1 MTYKAWHCTLLWSEE
16 VKGLPTRSP
25 FTVICSRRCWLEED
39 ACYQGDEVCKFMH
52 HSSLQRLCQC
62 SSAQARCL
70 DLFFRFIGTPCCQN
84 SFVILPRC
92 FEPVEHAWRHRHVL
106 DLFASSSS
114 LGFCLIRLQHHTD
127 IFRVHRHRD
136 KPQRE
141 AEMSVPPQRSH
152 RYHAAASTLCFHTC
166 ILKRFRTS

>member
-1 MTYKAWHCTLLWSEE
+1 M
-16 VKGLPTRSP
+16 
-25 FTVICSRRCWLEED
+25 RCANSCITAHFSAFVSVHLHTH
-39 ACYQGDEVCKFMH
+39 VV
-52 HSSLQRLCQC
+52 RTC
-62 SSAQARCL
+62 SSG
-70 DLFFRFIGTPCCQN
+70 FRNTGCCQN

-92 FEPVEHAWRHRHVL
+92 FKPVEHAWRHRRVL

-141 AEMSVPPQRSH
+141 SEMSAPPQRSH

-166 ILKRFRTS
+166 ILKRFRTSQICQHRESD